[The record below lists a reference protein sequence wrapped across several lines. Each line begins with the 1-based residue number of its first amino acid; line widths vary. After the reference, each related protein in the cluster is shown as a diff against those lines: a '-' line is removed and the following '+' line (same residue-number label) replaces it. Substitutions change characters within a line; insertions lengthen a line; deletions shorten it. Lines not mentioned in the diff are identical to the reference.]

1 MNRHGEDLRR
11 VRGAQLMGAAALL
24 FVVLAA
30 RLFTM
35 QILQADH
42 YRALSDNNR
51 AKLVRQRAPRGLM
64 VDRNHLPVAGNRVAF
79 SLLMARID
87 AARHPRTVQ
96 AVSALSG
103 RDTDALWRSLDRG
116 RANRYEPVVLL
127 RDVSFETLSRLEEK
141 SFLRPGTSIEVE
153 PVRDYPWG
161 PVAAHLVGYMGEVA
175 EADLKTLNARGY
187 RLGDSMGKIGL
198 ERALEFDL
206 RGRDG
211 GRFVEVDAVGREVR
225 PLEGKRPVPPVEG
238 HRLVLP
244 LDMRLCE
251 LAARAL
257 AETSTGTGAVVALD
271 PRNGDI
277 LALVSSPSFDPNA
290 FSGGVS
296 TDLWRSLNGNPSRP
310 LLNRA
315 IAGRYPPGSV
325 FKVAMAAMALE
336 DGAVT
341 TETRFAPCHGSY
353 RFGSR
358 SWGCWKK
365 EGHGSLTLLDA
376 IAKSCDVYFYQ
387 LGRRL
392 GLERMTHYADAWG
405 IFGPTASGLPGEQ
418 RGHFPDHAWLDQ
430 RYGENGWTRAVE
442 LNLAIGQGEVL
453 MTPLEIAA
461 MVAGIANG
469 GQIPEP
475 RSWVRVETAD
485 GEVVRTNDPRSRSM
499 GLRPETLALVR
510 EGMRRVVTGGT
521 ATRAALPGIAVAGKT
536 GTAQN
541 PHGDDHAWFVGFAPA
556 DAPEIVVL
564 ALVEQGGH
572 GSSAAAPVVRR
583 VMAAW
588 FGLREDP
595 PA

>member
-1 MNRHGEDLRR
+1 MHRRGEDRRRLR
-11 VRGAQLMGAAALL
+11 GNQLLGAAALL
-24 FVVLAA
+24 FLVLGA

-35 QILQADH
+35 QVLQADH

-51 AKLVRQRAPRGLM
+51 AKMVRQRAPRGLI

-79 SLLMARID
+79 SLLMARSD
-87 AARHPRTVQ
+87 AARHPGTLP
-96 AVSALSG
+96 AVSSLSG
-103 RDTDALWRSLDRG
+103 RDVEALWRSLDRG

-127 RDVSFETLSRLEEK
+127 RDVSFETLSRLEER
-141 SFLRPGTSIEVE
+141 SFLRPGTTIEAE
-153 PVRDYPWG
+153 PVREYPWG
-161 PVAAHLVGYMGEVA
+161 AVASHLVGYMGEVT
-175 EADLKTLNARGY
+175 ETDLKSLRPRGY

-225 PLEGKRPVPPVEG
+225 ALEGRPPVAPVEG

-251 LAARAL
+251 VAARAL
-257 AETSTGTGAVVALD
+257 AETPTGAGVVVALD
-271 PRNGDI
+271 PRNGDL

-296 TDLWRSLNGNPSRP
+296 SDRWQSLNGDPRRP

-336 DGAVT
+336 EGVVT
-341 TETRFAPCHGSY
+341 PETRFSPCFGSY

-387 LGRRL
+387 LGRKL
-392 GLERMTHYADAWG
+392 GLERMSRYANAWG
-405 IFGPTASGLPGEQ
+405 VFQTTGSGLPGELE
-418 RGHFPDHAWLDQ
+418 GLFPDPAWLDR
-430 RYGENGWTRAVE
+430 RYGKDGWTRAVE

-453 MTPLEIAA
+453 MTPLEVAA
-461 MVAGIANG
+461 LVAGIAADG
-469 GQIPEP
+469 RIPQPRAWLRVETSDGAVIRTNEP
-475 RSWVRVETAD
+475 RSR
-485 GEVVRTNDPRSRSM
+485 PM
-499 GLRPETLALVR
+499 GVGAGTLALVR
-510 EGMRRVVTGGT
+510 AGMERVVTAGT
-521 ATRAALPGIAVAGKT
+521 AGRAALPGIAVAGKT

-556 DAPEIVVL
+556 ADPEIVVL
-564 ALVEQGGH
+564 ALVERGGH

-588 FGLREDP
+588 FGIHEEP